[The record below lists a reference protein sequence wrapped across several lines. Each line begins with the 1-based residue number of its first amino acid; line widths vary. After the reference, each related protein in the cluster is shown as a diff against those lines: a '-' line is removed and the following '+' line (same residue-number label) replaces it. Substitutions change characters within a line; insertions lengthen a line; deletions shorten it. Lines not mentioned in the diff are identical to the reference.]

1 MTKRAQTDR
10 SATEPRTIPRSW
22 FIALAAL
29 VVLPWLVVLGI
40 YARRDVAAPAPR
52 GAVAADPAPSPVV
65 IGSGPWG
72 DLFAMPIVISPPLEQ
87 VPSNWGPVEP
97 SEWRFPQSSPADVEH
112 VLTGAGIAGADAAR
126 LLQSAAADPRIAGL
140 VVRPDP
146 SFVWSLPSEVRGRL
160 YTTLGQT
167 PLNPRQFDAYRYA
180 GASVEDWLGPSLI
193 APATLQLIKPLV
205 YREGDF
211 LFFAD
216 IDLLRPKIHD
226 PEELQRLAKGLFRVS
241 TMIVELRVRNSAEV
255 DALSDYWGR
264 GGRRTDIQP
273 LLESIVG
280 SGPHEQ
286 IDITHL
292 LPPVARLNLYRYP
305 KISLEDLQR
314 SSLVNCLWTAL
325 NFFNP
330 EPDGRMADLAA
341 ATARLRH
348 DYYLVQDRFQLGDIV
363 ALTDSQGN
371 LFHVAVY
378 LAGNLVFTKNGM
390 SPLSPWVIMPME
402 RLKGYYMQY
411 GESTGIQVLSPEGH
425 VARRPPGPPPACG
438 TTALDNDAR

>member
-1 MTKRAQTDR
+1 MAKRSQADR
-10 SATEPRTIPRSW
+10 PAAEPRTISRSW
-22 FIALAAL
+22 FVALIAL
-29 VVLPWLVVLGI
+29 VVLPWLVVLAI
-40 YARRDVAAPAPR
+40 YMWPRWPAPVAR
-52 GAVAADPAPSPVV
+52 GTAATLDPIPSPAA

-97 SEWRFPQSSPADVEH
+97 LEWRFPQSSPADVER
-112 VLTGAGIAGADAAR
+112 LLEDAGVSDADATR
-126 LLQSAAADPRIAGL
+126 LVRTAAADPRIAGL

-146 SFVWSLPSEVRGRL
+146 AFVWSLPSNVRGRL
-160 YTTLGQT
+160 YGTLAQS
-167 PLNPRQFDAYRYA
+167 PLNPRQHDAYRYA
-180 GASVEDWLGPSLI
+180 GSSVEEWLGASLI
-193 APATLQLIKPLV
+193 SPDTLQLVKPLV

-216 IDLLRPKIHD
+216 IDLVRPRIHD

-241 TMIVELRVRNSAEV
+241 TMIVEVRVKSASEV
-255 DALSDYWGR
+255 DALSEYWGR

-280 SGPHEQ
+280 SGPHDQ

-305 KISLEDLQR
+305 KVTLDDLQR

-330 EPDGRMADLAA
+330 EPDDRMADLAA
-341 ATARLRH
+341 ATTRLRR

-378 LAGNLVFTKNGM
+378 LAANLVFTKNGM

-402 RLKGYYMQY
+402 RLKGYYIQY
-411 GESTGIQVLSPEGH
+411 GESTGIQYY
-425 VARRPPGPPPACG
+425 RRK
-438 TTALDNDAR
+438 DM